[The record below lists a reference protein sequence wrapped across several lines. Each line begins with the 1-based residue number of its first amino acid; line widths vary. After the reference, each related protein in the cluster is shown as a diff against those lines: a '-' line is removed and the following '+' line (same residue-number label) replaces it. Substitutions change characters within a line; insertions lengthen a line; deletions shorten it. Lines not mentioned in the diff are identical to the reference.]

1 MGTKK
6 AEAGDSAEVE
16 GCGTFFDA
24 VSDQNMERVREL
36 LRLDDTSE
44 EAKSHRK
51 WLVNEKTWADWR
63 ALHAAAESG
72 NLSMVKLMVECGA
85 GIDDVTSSDYTALH
99 LAASMG
105 YTGLATLPTSFSS

>member
-44 EAKSHRK
+44 EAKSHRE

-72 NLSMVKLMVECGA
+72 NLSMVKVW
-85 GIDDVTSSDYTALH
+85 
-99 LAASMG
+99 
-105 YTGLATLPTSFSS
+105 TLTQFYSVSFFVKNL

>member
-44 EAKSHRK
+44 EAKSHRE

-72 NLSMVKLMVECGA
+72 NLSMVKVW
-85 GIDDVTSSDYTALH
+85 
-99 LAASMG
+99 
-105 YTGLATLPTSFSS
+105 TLTQFYSVFLFVKNH